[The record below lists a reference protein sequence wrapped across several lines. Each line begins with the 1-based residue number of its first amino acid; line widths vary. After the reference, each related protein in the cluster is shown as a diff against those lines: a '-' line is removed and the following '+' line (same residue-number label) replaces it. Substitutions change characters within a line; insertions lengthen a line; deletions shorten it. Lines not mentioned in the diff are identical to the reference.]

1 MGMAVVLT
9 RAQLGMESPLVRVEV
24 NVARGVP
31 SLQIIGMPETTVR
44 EARDRVKTAILN
56 SGLEFPVA
64 RITINLS
71 PAELPKQG
79 ARFDLAIALGI
90 LVANETIEEGELP
103 HLECYGELAL
113 DGAVRRIDG
122 VLPALIAAQKAQH
135 CALVPAANRA
145 EAALLREPSAYAV
158 ASLAAAV
165 RHIEKISILPFIE
178 PQLLPPQPQ
187 GVADI
192 ADVHGQEQAKRA
204 LLLAAAGGHHV
215 LFVGPPGTGKT
226 MLAQRLIGLMP
237 PLPEQEAL
245 EVAAISSLT
254 GAKFQPEHW
263 RQRPFRA
270 PHHSCSAAALVG
282 GGSIPR
288 PGEITLAHRGILFMD
303 ELTETPRHVLDSLRE
318 PLESGRVSISRAR
331 QQVTFPAR
339 FQLVCALNPSPCGT
353 FNGDIQS
360 SRSTPEQILK
370 YLGKISGPFL
380 DRIDL
385 QVDVPRQP
393 EALRSMHGKQHSNS
407 KHSSNNGPD
416 SVSDTE
422 TSPQT
427 TSALLQAAVVAA
439 QQQQIAR
446 QGCLNHAL
454 SAKEVERVAAL
465 QPEDHEFLVTAMET
479 LMLSHRAYHRTLR
492 LARTIADLA
501 EAQQLCREH
510 LLEALSYRALDA
522 LLSQLRAL

>member
-1 MGMAVVLT
+1 MGLAVVLT

-31 SLQIIGMPETTVR
+31 GFQIIGMPETTVR

-56 SGLEFPVA
+56 SGLEFPTA
-64 RITINLS
+64 KITINLS

-79 ARFDLAIALGI
+79 ARFDLAMALGI
-90 LVANETIEEGELP
+90 LVADELIQEGELSQI
-103 HLECYGELAL
+103 ECYGELAL

-122 VLPALIAAQKAQH
+122 VLPALLAANTAGRR
-135 CALVPAANRA
+135 ALVPAANTA
-145 EAALLREPSAYAV
+145 EAALLRVPSAYAV
-158 ASLAAAV
+158 TSLAAAV
-165 RHIEKISILPFIE
+165 RHVEQTSLLGLIE
-178 PQLLPPQPQ
+178 PVDLPSHPQ
-187 GVADI
+187 GVGDI
-192 ADVHGQEQAKRA
+192 ADVEGQEQAKRA
-204 LLLAAAGGHHV
+204 LLLAAAGGHNI

-226 MLAQRLIGLMP
+226 MLAKRLIGLMP
-237 PLPEQEAL
+237 PLPENEAL
-245 EVAAISSLT
+245 EVAAINSLT
-254 GAKFQPEHW
+254 GEKFNPDQW

-353 FNGDIQS
+353 FNGDIKS

-393 EALRSMHGKQHSNS
+393 DALRSTSNRT
-407 KHSSNNGPD
+407 K
-416 SVSDTE
+416 V
-422 TSPQT
+422 
-427 TSALLQAAVVAA
+427 TSAELQQKVIAA
-439 QQQQIAR
+439 QALQLQRQQ
-446 QGCLNHAL
+446 CLNHAL
-454 SAKEVERVAAL
+454 APKQLAVVAELEEHDHDFLVAA
-465 QPEDHEFLVTAMET
+465 MEK
-479 LMLSHRAYHRTLR
+479 LSLSHRAYHRTLR
-492 LARTIADLA
+492 VARTIADLA
-501 EAQQLCREH
+501 GQARLTREH

-522 LLSQLRAL
+522 LLIQLRAL

>member
-113 DGAVRRIDG
+113 DGAIRRIDG
-122 VLPALIAAQKAQH
+122 VLPALIAAQKANH
-135 CALVPAANRA
+135 CALVPAANRD

-165 RHIEKISILPFIE
+165 RHIEKISVLPFIE
-178 PQLLPPQPQ
+178 PQQLPPQPQ
-187 GVADI
+187 GIADI

-237 PLPEQEAL
+237 PLPEPEAL

-254 GAKFQPEHW
+254 GEKFEAQSW

-282 GGSIPR
+282 GGVGIPR

-393 EALRSMHGKQHSNS
+393 ETLRLAQ
-407 KHSSNNGPD
+407 SSQQKKGE
-416 SVSDTE
+416 S
-422 TSPQT
+422 
-427 TSALLQAAVVAA
+427 SALLQQNVVAA
-439 QQQQIAR
+439 QQIQLQR

-454 SAKEVERVAAL
+454 SATELAKVARLDAC
-465 QPEDHEFLVTAMET
+465 DHDFLVTAMEKFS
-479 LMLSHRAYHRTLR
+479 LSHRAYHRTLR

-501 EAQQLCREH
+501 EEPELKKAH
-510 LLEALSYRALDA
+510 VMEALSYRALDA
-522 LLSQLRAL
+522 LLSQLRDL

>member
-1 MGMAVVLT
+1 
-9 RAQLGMESPLVRVEV
+9 
-24 NVARGVP
+24 
-31 SLQIIGMPETTVR
+31 
-44 EARDRVKTAILN
+44 
-56 SGLEFPVA
+56 
-64 RITINLS
+64 
-71 PAELPKQG
+71 
-79 ARFDLAIALGI
+79 
-90 LVANETIEEGELP
+90 
-103 HLECYGELAL
+103 
-113 DGAVRRIDG
+113 
-122 VLPALIAAQKAQH
+122 
-135 CALVPAANRA
+135 
-145 EAALLREPSAYAV
+145 
-158 ASLAAAV
+158 

-237 PLPEQEAL
+237 PLPEPEAL

-254 GAKFQPEHW
+254 GTKFQPEHW

-370 YLGKISGPFL
+370 YLGK
-380 DRIDL
+380 
-385 QVDVPRQP
+385 
-393 EALRSMHGKQHSNS
+393 
-407 KHSSNNGPD
+407 
-416 SVSDTE
+416 
-422 TSPQT
+422 
-427 TSALLQAAVVAA
+427 
-439 QQQQIAR
+439 
-446 QGCLNHAL
+446 
-454 SAKEVERVAAL
+454 
-465 QPEDHEFLVTAMET
+465 
-479 LMLSHRAYHRTLR
+479 
-492 LARTIADLA
+492 
-501 EAQQLCREH
+501 
-510 LLEALSYRALDA
+510 
-522 LLSQLRAL
+522 